1 MCMMFCGLLPYFHFS
16 RSSRFFA
23 PICQVPHS
31 FLPLLICLYVF
42 AAVLTPDV
50 DCVTPSVAGFS
61 SEETAAWIPD
71 GRETR

>member
-1 MCMMFCGLLPYFHFS
+1 MCIMFCGLLPYFHFS
-16 RSSRFFA
+16 RSSG
-23 PICQVPHS
+23 
-31 FLPLLICLYVF
+31 FLPPSVKCHIASFPCSSVCVFF

-61 SEETAAWIPD
+61 SEEAAAWIPD